1 MPPRQSLF
9 SHIRLSSVMMGLGA
23 AAAGTACAA
32 IRGNTEYLPAT
43 LCALFAMFMQLAGNF
58 SYRRADLILM
68 PKEIKSEPSQFSFS
82 DKLLYLRECSYT
94 CLMLAGI
101 CGMALAAMGGWWVMV
116 VGAFIIGISRFTMD
130 GAIPLLRT
138 PYGILAPFIL
148 FGPVC
153 VICTSLIQSMH
164 EATHPLNWYDITPSL
179 YMSIVIGLMCVNAT
193 MLYSYANYPRDR
205 KIGKET
211 FVVRIGR
218 RNARIIFIINSVI
231 YTVVT
236 VFMCLKLHLSL
247 NGLDMMPST
256 LCFILDIYIWWKM
269 RTLKRTQL
277 KELVDVGNFNVL
289 LMGLLSF
296 LIFELTGVPDDS
308 TLTFFGI

>member
-1 MPPRQSLF
+1 
-9 SHIRLSSVMMGLGA
+9 MMGLGA